1 MSAVE
6 LAPEAE
12 KNAFASMMATLIR
25 QNLDDHPTRA
35 AAIKSA
41 KGRASV
47 EVSDLGIE
55 VTFVFDRDRVVIY
68 DGVRGIPDVRLR
80 APAELVMATSN
91 MEPGRFG
98 LPDPRGEVNRKLAKA
113 LAEGELMIVGAL
125 RSPVLFAS
133 LGRLLAV
140 Q

>member
-6 LAPEAE
+6 LAPGAE
-12 KNAFASMMATLIR
+12 KNAFASMLATLVR
-25 QNLDDHPTRA
+25 QNLDDHPSRETA
-35 AAIKSA
+35 VKAA
-41 KGRASV
+41 KGRASI

-55 VTFVFDRDRVVIY
+55 VTFVFDRERVVVH

-98 LPDPRGEVNRKLAKA
+98 LPDPRGEVNRRLAKA
-113 LAEGELMIVGAL
+113 LRDRELTLVGAL
-125 RSPVLFAS
+125 RSPLLFAS

-140 Q
+140 R

>member
-25 QNLDDHPTRA
+25 QNLDDHPERA
-35 AAIKSA
+35 SAFKTA
-41 KGRASV
+41 KGRVSI
-47 EVSDLGIE
+47 EVADLGIE
-55 VTFVFDRDRVVIY
+55 VTFVFDRQRVVIY

-91 MEPGRFG
+91 MESGRFG
-98 LPDPRGEVNRKLAKA
+98 LPDPRGEVNRKLASA
-113 LAEGELMIVGAL
+113 LREGELVLVGAL
-125 RSPVLFAS
+125 RSPLLFAS

>member
-12 KNAFASMMATLIR
+12 KNAFAAMMATLIR
-25 QNLDDHPTRA
+25 QNLDDHPSRESA
-35 AAIKSA
+35 VKGA
-41 KGRASV
+41 KGRASI
-47 EVSDLGIE
+47 EVSDLGIDI
-55 VTFVFDRDRVVIY
+55 TFVFDRERVVVY

-91 MEPGRFG
+91 MESGRFG
-98 LPDPRGEVNRKLAKA
+98 LPDPRGEVNQRLAKA
-113 LAEGELMIVGAL
+113 LRSGELVLVGAL
-125 RSPVLFAS
+125 RSPLLFAA

-140 Q
+140 K

>member
-6 LAPEAE
+6 LAPGADE
-12 KNAFASMMATLIR
+12 NAFAAMLAKLIR
-25 QNLDDHPTRA
+25 QNLDDHPSREQA
-35 AAIKSA
+35 VKLA
-41 KGRASV
+41 KGRASI

-55 VTFVFDRDRVVIY
+55 VTLVFDRQRVEIY

-91 MEPGRFG
+91 MESGRFG
-98 LPDPRGEVNRKLAKA
+98 LPDPRGEVNQRLAKA
-113 LAEGELMIVGAL
+113 LREGELRLVGAL
-125 RSPVLFAS
+125 RSPLLFAS